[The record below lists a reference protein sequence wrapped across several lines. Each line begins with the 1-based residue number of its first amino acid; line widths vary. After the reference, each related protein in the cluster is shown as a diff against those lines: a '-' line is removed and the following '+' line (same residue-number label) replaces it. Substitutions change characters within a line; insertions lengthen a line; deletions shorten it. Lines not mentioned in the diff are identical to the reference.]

1 MDYIIKVHYIFA
13 NKLDLNLAVL
23 LWGAM
28 KLEIE
33 VTARLISEFER
44 TLERPNQIDKRRES
58 LSTF

>member
-1 MDYIIKVHYIFA
+1 MDDIIRVHYIFP

-23 LWGAM
+23 LQGAM
-28 KLEIE
+28 RLEIE

-44 TLERPNQIDKRRES
+44 TLERPDQIDKSRER

>member
-1 MDYIIKVHYIFA
+1 MDDIIRVHYIFP
-13 NKLDLNLAVL
+13 NKLEWNLAVL

-44 TLERPNQIDKRRES
+44 TLERPDQIDKSRER